1 MTDSNSDDF
10 FSHTRKRIRKIF
22 QNLYTGVRDFFD
34 DHAGYIQMRLPVEK
48 ITKEFED
55 TLKDNIEHK
64 FIHADVRIAKKEDI
78 DKIVKIYDKAW
89 KSSPMPIR
97 EVGKEKFLKIFD
109 DPSTIFLIAQVD
121 SIDGGF
127 ILLDSEGNNKEIG
140 LIAGLGILPEYQH
153 QGLGTI
159 LGMASWNYFKERG
172 VKELRCE
179 VYKDNNLAYSFIKNL
194 GFEEFQKHES
204 IPSFK

>member
-1 MTDSNSDDF
+1 MTDNSDDI
-10 FSHTRKRIRKIF
+10 FSHTRKRIRKLF

-34 DHAGYIQMRLPVEK
+34 DHAGYKQMRLPVDK

-55 TLKDNIEHK
+55 SLIDNIEHK
-64 FIHADVRIAKKEDI
+64 FIHADVRVAKREDI
-78 DKIVKIYDKAW
+78 DRIVTLYDKAW
-89 KSSPMPIR
+89 HSSPMPIR

-109 DPSTIFLIAQVD
+109 DPHTTFLIAKVD
-121 SIDGGF
+121 DVDGGF
-127 ILLDSEGNNKEIG
+127 ILLDTASDKNQIG
-140 LIAGLGILPEYQH
+140 IIAGLGILPEYQH

-179 VYKDNNLAYSFIKNL
+179 VYKDNKLAYSFIKNL
-194 GFEEFQKHES
+194 GFEEYHKADS
-204 IPSFK
+204 IPGFK